1 MKPSERIEELDTCER
16 ITTFGVV
23 EAIIK
28 YLDEQY
34 EKSLP
39 ITPPVQ
45 E

>member
-1 MKPSERIEELDTCER
+1 MKPSERINELDTGER
-16 ITTFGVV
+16 ITTYGVV

-34 EKSLP
+34 EKSLST
-39 ITPPVQ
+39 TPPVQ